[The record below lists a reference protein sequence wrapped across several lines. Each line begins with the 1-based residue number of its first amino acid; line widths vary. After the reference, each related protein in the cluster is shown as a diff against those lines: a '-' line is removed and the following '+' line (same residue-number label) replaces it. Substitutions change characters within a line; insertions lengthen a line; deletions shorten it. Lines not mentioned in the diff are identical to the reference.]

1 MGHLITIAG
10 EKGGTGKT
18 TAAFN
23 LAAIFAHCG
32 HRTVLADLDPSGDA
46 AAAAAVTPAALPPAR
61 NGAALDS
68 EAKPAVRTAEPLP
81 SPRARELSVVAL
93 ELANDEESEAT
104 ADQTRSLLDR
114 LREEFQ
120 LVVIDCPGRWG
131 PCTRAAIQASDLVLV
146 PMQLPL
152 DAFAARAARKA
163 VLRLSCLEQQAVGAV
178 SSPPAASSRRQPLL
192 RGLAWAVAPDNTDD
206 TETSSA
212 GPPGVSQQLPLLEA
226 RVTRDPAVMD
236 ALACGRP
243 LIDHDPGARATQGF
257 IEVAREV
264 LALIRQKETPSSG
277 AAS

>member
-23 LAAIFAHCG
+23 LAAIFAHSG
-32 HRTVLADLDPSGDA
+32 HRTVLTDLNPSGDA
-46 AAAAAVTPAALPPAR
+46 AAAAAVTPAAPAPGQ
-61 NGAALDS
+61 NGAPQGSKA
-68 EAKPAVRTAEPLP
+68 ETAVRTAEPIP

-104 ADQTRSLLDR
+104 AEQTRSLLDR
-114 LREEFQ
+114 LREDFQ

-131 PCTRAAIQASDLVLV
+131 PCTRAAVQASDLVLV
-146 PMQLPL
+146 PLQLPL

-163 VLRLSCLEQQAVGAV
+163 VLRLSTLEQQTYGDVTET
-178 SSPPAASSRRQPLL
+178 PPDTARRQPLL
-192 RGLAWAVAPDNTDD
+192 RGLAWAVAPDKASDD
-206 TETSSA
+206 QLVGA
-212 GPPGVSQQLPLLEA
+212 GQQSVGQQFPLLEA
-226 RVTRDPAVMD
+226 RVTRDPAVID

-264 LALIRQKETPSSG
+264 LELLRQQESRRSG